1 MVTGGDCSCVDTT
14 EPSNLT
20 SLRSDDATSVI
31 NSDVNAICTE
41 TIDRND
47 AVEEPKGIFIHFFQT
62 FYKSKLYI
70 YIYKASQNH
79 TEYSFDSRIFSRT
92 VNFFFQKCQ
101 YIEGS
106 LWLYLVPVSITFCA
120 RFISFAIAQ
129 SFIFTSCTQKQ
140 TANVPIHH

>member
-1 MVTGGDCSCVDTT
+1 MVTGGDCSCADTT

-70 YIYKASQNH
+70 YIKRLKITLN
-79 TEYSFDSRIFSRT
+79 IFLTAESLACQ
-92 VNFFFQKCQ
+92 FFFLK
-101 YIEGS
+101 
-106 LWLYLVPVSITFCA
+106 
-120 RFISFAIAQ
+120 
-129 SFIFTSCTQKQ
+129 
-140 TANVPIHH
+140 NVNT